1 MILINLIVTMIN
13 MILINLIVIMINMLI
28 NLYKIL
34 NVELERTGLGIAL
47 RQINLTSKEKETTL
61 RAMPHFC

>member
-1 MILINLIVTMIN
+1 

>member
-1 MILINLIVTMIN
+1 

-34 NVELERTGLGIAL
+34 NVELERTGLGIAF
-47 RQINLTSKEKETTL
+47 RQITAKKRKKNIESNTSS
-61 RAMPHFC
+61 PNFY